1 MNEEVERV
9 QVTLAQLEAKVEK
22 MMKWEQLVSNPLFDE
37 LITRDFLGDD
47 AVRLTMN
54 IKPKSDDNEIVNN
67 MLMAKSM
74 LSRFVAGILEDG
86 MIAQASIEEN
96 QALQAELDAEVQ

>member
-54 IKPKSDDNEIVNN
+54 IKPKSDDNDIVTNL
-67 MLMAKSM
+67 LMAKSS

-86 MIAQASIEEN
+86 MIAQTSIEEN